1 MFRSTRPQI
10 TRIGAALVAGSLLVS
25 TAVGPVVAQTGS
37 PPPSG
42 TEVASPAPSA
52 TAPGSTGPVMTA
64 LTLPDGLPAGELY
77 SVIAGGPGFIAVGV
91 GRPDDGGSFQPSILT
106 SADGV
111 AWATVDLGGVG
122 SPGALN
128 DVVAFPGG
136 YAAVGG
142 GGGPDGTDAVA
153 LVSADGLGW
162 QAAKDRDLKGTQL
175 VGVTAWADGLFAVG
189 CTGNDLCAPIGFTS
203 PDGLAWTR
211 VPVPG
216 EFAPDSV
223 VAADGL
229 LVVVGRSGIADE
241 SGPVISTT
249 TDLARWTERAMKFGG
264 SLGEAEVQGKHI
276 VVAGGLEDF
285 LTGASNGVVVYSPDG
300 GKRWV
305 QLPDTTPPDS
315 WFEGI
320 STAGPTIAF
329 GWQTTADG
337 VRHPAAWITRV
348 GADWQRVRP
357 AAGAKGE
364 GMIHDFVSPAGG
376 SGGIAVGET
385 GSAAV
390 APAIWRIDL
399 TGG

>member
-1 MFRSTRPQI
+1 MSRSARPQI

-42 TEVASPAPSA
+42 TEVAGPAPSA
-52 TAPGSTGPVMTA
+52 TAPGSAGPVMTA
-64 LTLPDGLPAGELY
+64 LTLPDGLPTSALY
-77 SVIAGGPGFIAVGV
+77 SVIAGGPGFIAVG
-91 GRPDDGGSFQPSILT
+91 GGSDGVGPSRPSILT

-111 AWATVDLGGVG
+111 AWATVDLGDVG
-122 SPGALN
+122 SPGYL
-128 DVVAFPGG
+128 DDLVAFPGG

-142 GGGPDGTDAVA
+142 GGGADGTDAVA
-153 LVSADGLGW
+153 LVSADGLAW
-162 QAAKDRDLKGTQL
+162 RAAKDRDLKGTTMA
-175 VGVTAWADGLFAVG
+175 GVTAWADGLFAVG
-189 CTGNDLCAPIGFTS
+189 CAGTDLCKPSGFTS

-211 VPVPG
+211 VPMPG
-216 EFAPDSV
+216 AFAPDSV

-229 LVVVGRSGIADE
+229 LVVVGRSGIADG
-241 SGPVISTT
+241 GPAISTT
-249 TDLARWTERAMKFGG
+249 TDLARWTQRTMKFGG
-264 SLGEAEVQGKHI
+264 KLGEAQIQGKHI
-276 VVAGGLEDF
+276 VVAGGLDDF

-337 VRHPAAWITRV
+337 ERHPAAWITRV

-357 AAGAKGE
+357 AAGAEGI
-364 GMIHDFVSPAGG
+364 GMIHDFVSLADG

-385 GSAAV
+385 GSGLGT
-390 APAIWRIDL
+390 PAIWRIDL
-399 TGG
+399 TDG